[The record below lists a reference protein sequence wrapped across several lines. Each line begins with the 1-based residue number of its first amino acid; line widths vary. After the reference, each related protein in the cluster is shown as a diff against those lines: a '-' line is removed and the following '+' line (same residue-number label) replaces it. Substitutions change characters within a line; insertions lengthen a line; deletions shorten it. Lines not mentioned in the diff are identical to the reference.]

1 MKRTSR
7 LQINDI
13 TETRKRLGER
23 ELGEAK
29 LKQVTGGMP
38 SQGGTCTLC
47 DDCDA

>member
-1 MKRTSR
+1 MKKLSNLRV
-7 LQINDI
+7 NDI

-29 LKQVTGGMP
+29 LKLVTGGMP

-47 DDCDA
+47 DDCDC